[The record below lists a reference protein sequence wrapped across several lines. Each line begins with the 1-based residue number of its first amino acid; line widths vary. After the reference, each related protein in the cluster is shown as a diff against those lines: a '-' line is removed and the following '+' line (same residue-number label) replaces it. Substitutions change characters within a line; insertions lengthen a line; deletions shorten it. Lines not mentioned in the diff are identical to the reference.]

1 MMPIFKNRK
10 MYRKGTE
17 KPIEIFVALFIIL
30 AVSMV
35 MLKMFQGQIQ
45 GKKDELKAIESEDA
59 LRQGKEDAKTEC
71 RSLCSEASSNECS
84 EKFLARFCIKKV
96 EEIDLNRNLGT
107 SDYDEEFLGG
117 IGICEDGIYC
127 PQVEECTCGKVLD
140 MKECAKLLCSYWQ
153 VDQNIPNAEATA
165 MLVKAYNVG
174 SCASAEGYGDGSNM
188 WLQRQFSGTLACTAP

>member
-1 MMPIFKNRK
+1 MMPIFKKRR
-10 MYRKGTE
+10 MHRKGTE

-45 GKKDELKAIESEDA
+45 GKKDELQKIESEDA

-84 EKFLARFCIKKV
+84 RKFMARFCIKKV
-96 EEIDLNRNLGT
+96 EDIDLNKNLGT
-107 SDYDEEFLGG
+107 SDYDTEFLGG

-127 PQVEECTCGKVLD
+127 PQVEECTCGKKLD
-140 MKECAKLLCSYWQ
+140 MLVCSELLCDYWQ
-153 VDQNIPNAEATA
+153 EDMGIPNAEATA
-165 MLVKAYNVG
+165 MLQKSYNVG
-174 SCASAEGYGDGSNM
+174 SCADAEGYDATNM
-188 WLQRQFSGTLACTAP
+188 WIQRLFGGALTCTAP